1 MGIKAAFM
9 VPHPPLIVPEVGKGG
24 EKEILDTTN
33 AYERVAKKIAEI
45 APDTIVITSPHSVMY
60 GDYFHVSPG
69 AWAVGSFANFGA
81 PKESGEIPRRNIGR
95 EEQRVRSRHDGA
107 FVFHQKILSGRS
119 DREDRLVGS
128 AAY

>member
-69 AWAVGSFANFGA
+69 AGAVGSFANFGA
-81 PKESGEIPRRNIGR
+81 PKVSFSETYDAESFFADC
-95 EEQRVRSRHDGA
+95 SSFAKKRH
-107 FVFHQKILSGRS
+107 
-119 DREDRLVGS
+119 
-128 AAY
+128 